1 VKRGWVENMLCRRVL
16 RKGPHGVQRV
26 VVVPPNEKLVLLV
39 KYTVTVAACLSG
51 LEVVHVVV
59 LHSWNS
65 EVFAAITGLVGTVSG
80 VIVSHRV

>member
-26 VVVPPNEKLVLLV
+26 LVQPDERLVLYV
-39 KYTVTVAACLSG
+39 KFMLGAAVCLSALEVACLG
-51 LEVVHVVV
+51 FLGT
-59 LHSWNS
+59 WNS

>member
-1 VKRGWVENMLCRRVL
+1 MQDWIKTALTRRIS
-16 RKGPHGVQRV
+16 RKGPRGRVRV
-26 VVVPPNEKLVLLV
+26 VTVPPDHRLILLV
-39 KYTVTVAACLSG
+39 KYTVAVAVCLSG